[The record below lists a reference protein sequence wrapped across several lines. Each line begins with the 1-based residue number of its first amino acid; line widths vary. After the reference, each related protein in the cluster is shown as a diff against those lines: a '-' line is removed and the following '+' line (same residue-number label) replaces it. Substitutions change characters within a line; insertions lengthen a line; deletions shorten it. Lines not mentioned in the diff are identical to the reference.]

1 MARLNLSKTQLA
13 KEKRNLAMYR
23 QYLPSLD
30 LKRQQLTAE
39 RNKTQAR
46 IAEIELEIR
55 RRIEGIGTAIPMLA
69 DKNIDLEGLV
79 TLKAGK
85 IGQRSV
91 VGERLPILQEIEVEI
106 APYGYMVRPHWVDL
120 VAERLKEVLRLQV
133 EAQVTREQVALLGA
147 ATTKV
152 TQRVNLFDKVLI
164 PRARTN
170 IRRIDIALGDLER
183 AAVVNSKIAKR
194 SRRGKAT

>member
-13 KEKRNLAMYR
+13 KEKKNLAMYR

-69 DKNIDLEGLV
+69 DKNVDLEGLV
-79 TLKAGK
+79 TLRAGK

-133 EAQVTREQVALLGA
+133 EAQVTRQQVALLGA

-194 SRRGKAT
+194 SRRGKAA

>member
-1 MARLNLSKTQLA
+1 MTRINLSKTQLA

-46 IAEIELEIR
+46 VSEIELEIR
-55 RRIEGIGTAIPMLA
+55 RCIEGIGAAIPMLA

-79 TLKAGK
+79 TVKAGK
-85 IGQRSV
+85 IGHRSV
-91 VGERLPILQEIEVEI
+91 VGERLPILQEIEVEV

-120 VAERLKEVLRLQV
+120 VAQRLKEVLRLQV
-133 EAQVTREQVALLGA
+133 EAQITRQQVALLDA
-147 ATTKV
+147 ATTTV

-164 PRARTN
+164 PRTGAN

-194 SRRGKAT
+194 SRRGKAA

>member
-69 DKNIDLEGLV
+69 DKNVDLEGLV

-120 VAERLKEVLRLQV
+120 VAERLKEVLRLQA
-133 EAQVTREQVALLGA
+133 EAQVTRQQVVLLGV

-194 SRRGKAT
+194 SRRGKAA

>member
-133 EAQVTREQVALLGA
+133 EAQVTRQQVALLGA

-194 SRRGKAT
+194 SRRGKAA

>member
-69 DKNIDLEGLV
+69 DKNVDLEGLV

-133 EAQVTREQVALLGA
+133 EAQVTRQQVALLGA

-194 SRRGKAT
+194 SRRGKAA

>member
-1 MARLNLSKTQLA
+1 
-13 KEKRNLAMYR
+13 
-23 QYLPSLD
+23 
-30 LKRQQLTAE
+30 
-39 RNKTQAR
+39 
-46 IAEIELEIR
+46 
-55 RRIEGIGTAIPMLA
+55 
-69 DKNIDLEGLV
+69 
-79 TLKAGK
+79 
-85 IGQRSV
+85 
-91 VGERLPILQEIEVEI
+91 LQEIEVEI

-133 EAQVTREQVALLGA
+133 EAQVTRQQVALLGA

-194 SRRGKAT
+194 SRRGKAA

>member
-13 KEKRNLAMYR
+13 KEKKNLAMYR

-69 DKNIDLEGLV
+69 DKNVDLEGLV

-133 EAQVTREQVALLGA
+133 EAQVTRQQVALLGA

-194 SRRGKAT
+194 SRRGKAA

>member
-55 RRIEGIGTAIPMLA
+55 RR
-69 DKNIDLEGLV
+69 
-79 TLKAGK
+79 
-85 IGQRSV
+85 
-91 VGERLPILQEIEVEI
+91 
-106 APYGYMVRPHWVDL
+106 
-120 VAERLKEVLRLQV
+120 
-133 EAQVTREQVALLGA
+133 
-147 ATTKV
+147 
-152 TQRVNLFDKVLI
+152 
-164 PRARTN
+164 
-170 IRRIDIALGDLER
+170 
-183 AAVVNSKIAKR
+183 
-194 SRRGKAT
+194 

>member
-13 KEKRNLAMYR
+13 KEKRNLTMYR

-39 RNKTQAR
+39 RNKTQTR

-69 DKNIDLEGLV
+69 DKNVDLEGLV

-133 EAQVTREQVALLGA
+133 EAQVTRQQVALLGA

-194 SRRGKAT
+194 SRRGKAA

>member
-106 APYGYMVRPHWVDL
+106 ARYGYMVRPHWVDL

-133 EAQVTREQVALLGA
+133 EAQVTRQQVALLGA

-194 SRRGKAT
+194 SRRGKAA

>member
-106 APYGYMVRPHWVDL
+106 ARYGYMVRPHWVDL

-133 EAQVTREQVALLGA
+133 EAQVTRQQVALLGA

>member
-69 DKNIDLEGLV
+69 DKNVDLEGLV

-120 VAERLKEVLRLQV
+120 VAERLKEVLQLQV
-133 EAQVTREQVALLGA
+133 EAQVTRQQVALLGA

-194 SRRGKAT
+194 SRRGKAA

>member
-69 DKNIDLEGLV
+69 DKNVDLEGLV

-91 VGERLPILQEIEVEI
+91 VGERLPVLQEIEVEI

-120 VAERLKEVLRLQV
+120 VAERLKEVLQLQV
-133 EAQVTREQVALLGA
+133 EAQVTRQQVALLGA

-194 SRRGKAT
+194 SRRGKAA